1 MSGASVKPK
10 AVRSGTALL
19 LVDFLND
26 FRFPGGNDLVPAAIP
41 AARRAAKL
49 KARAAA
55 AGAAAIY
62 VNDNLG
68 DWKSDWRKLYGR
80 CARPGMPG
88 AAVARPVKPRQQ
100 DYFLFKPR
108 HSAFYGTALEPLLEG
123 SNGELLSP
131 NSARRSK
138 VGKLPEATR
147 RNSAS
152 YPSMDHITT
161 AKLSENHSNA
171 HMFPART
178 A

>member
-1 MSGASVKPK
+1 MDDTRPETQEEDIEDQTSQVLEEARMVLPGIQALFGFSSSPSSTTASPSRKSFRL
-10 AVRSGTALL
+10 RSRRAGRIVILRVAGKL
-19 LVDFLND
+19 FL
-26 FRFPGGNDLVPAAIP
+26 
-41 AARRAAKL
+41 AARVRGIIGMQTSRSEISL
-49 KARAAA
+49 TDRSEISLTDLPNQRAAA
-55 AGAAAIY
+55 
-62 VNDNLG
+62 
-68 DWKSDWRKLYGR
+68 
-80 CARPGMPG
+80 
-88 AAVARPVKPRQQ
+88 VK
-100 DYFLFKPR
+100 
-108 HSAFYGTALEPLLEG
+108 G
-123 SNGELLSP
+123 SNGELLGP